1 MNWTLLVDTY
11 LTQKRKLGYSL
22 HSEGN
27 YLKSFAHYAQQQD
40 DGNHFTV
47 ALALRWANLA
57 PSGTSIAIARR
68 FGVLRPFSVYL
79 SNIGYDSV
87 ILPTHF
93 MGPTHRRLPPYIFSK
108 SEIVQLM
115 QATSK
120 LYPEN
125 GLRPVTL
132 KTFIGLLACTG
143 LRPGEAV
150 RLHNADVDL
159 NKGLITVNNSKGWKQ
174 RIISLSPSAS
184 DELKAY
190 VKHREQINS
199 SHLTTAFFKLDYQ
212 RTLTIRAADYA
223 FQLLREAI
231 GLPLKLNGRYPRLY
245 DIRHTFVCQRISSW
259 YQAGIDVDSKIA
271 QLSYYL
277 GHKKVSDTYW
287 YITAIP
293 QLMAY
298 AAKRFN
304 GSIFTGGSK

>member
-1 MNWTLLVDTY
+1 MNWTLLVNTY

-27 YLKSFAHYAQQQD
+27 YLKSFAHYAQQD
-40 DGNHFTV
+40 DTNHFTV

-57 PSGTSIAIARR
+57 PSKSSIAIARR

-79 SNIGYDSV
+79 SNIGYDCV

-93 MGPTHRRLPPYIFSK
+93 MGPTHRRLPPYIYSQ
-108 SEIVQLM
+108 SEIAQLM
-115 QATSK
+115 QATNK

-132 KTFIGLLACTG
+132 KIFIGLLACTG

-190 VKHREQINS
+190 VKRRDQINS
-199 SHLTTAFFKLDYQ
+199 SPLSMYFFKLDYQ

-223 FQLLREAI
+223 FVLLRESI

-259 YQAGIDVDSKIA
+259 YQAGVDVDSKIA

-304 GSIFTGGSK
+304 GSLVTGGSK